1 MINCDSN
8 KELMSDYLENEIEA
22 EMKNEVVRHLAVCP
36 ACSLMFQKA
45 RILITKLTEMN
56 NMTVSVGFDGNM
68 AARLA
73 DIRRHPN
80 SKKMSYF
87 IRGAAVGAATAGV
100 LFVGMNGDSKTATD
114 VENISRSSLSKDIK
128 MTAATLDSVQADS
141 LAGKKPGNLE
151 KRIKLVNDH

>member
-22 EMKNEVVRHLAVCP
+22 DMKNEVVQHLAVCP

-45 RILITKLTEMN
+45 KVLITKLTEMN
-56 NMTVSVGFDGNM
+56 NMTVSVGFDGNL

-100 LFVGMNGDSKTATD
+100 LFIGMNGDSNTD
-114 VENISRSSLSKDIK
+114 SDMENISRSSLSKDIK
-128 MTAATLDSVQADS
+128 TTAATMDSVQADS
-141 LAGKKPGNLE
+141 LAGKKPEILE